1 MKLKDYLKLNETMI
15 IAEVGQNHQGSID
28 DAMRYIDEFSR
39 LGANVVKF
47 QKRDNKY
54 LFTKQRYESSYE
66 SENAFA
72 PTYGAHRD
80 CLELKDEEF
89 IQLRD
94 FAKEKKVLFMVTP
107 FDEPSLDFLIS
118 IDVDILKVA
127 SFDLGNLPFLKKIA
141 LSGKPLIFSTG
152 GGDYQDICA
161 SIDFVKNY
169 TTNFAVLHCVSK
181 YPTPY
186 DELNLRQLVRLQEL
200 YPDIPI
206 GLSDHFN
213 GTLSGPIGYMLGARI
228 FEKHVTFD
236 RSRRG
241 TDHSF
246 ALEPNGFSHFCRD
259 IGRVK
264 YMIEGKHD
272 GLGSEPVFQKL
283 GKIVVAAKDLKR
295 GHEICLE
302 DLSGKIDMPGI
313 GLPVR
318 QSSKLLGKIVNRS
331 IKTGEFIALED
342 IDDK

>member
-1 MKLKDYLKLNETMI
+1 MNLKDYLKKNESMI
-15 IAEVGQNHQGSID
+15 IAEIGQNHQGDLD
-28 DAMRYIDEFSR
+28 DALRYVDEFSR

-47 QKRDNKY
+47 QKRDNRY
-54 LFTKQRYESSYE
+54 LFTKERYDSNYE

-80 CLELKDEEF
+80 YLELKDEEF
-89 IQLRD
+89 IHLRD
-94 FAKEKKVLFMVTP
+94 FAKKKEVLFMVTP

-127 SFDLGNLPFLKKIA
+127 SFDLGNFSFLKKIA
-141 LSGKPLIFSTG
+141 LSGKPFIFSTG
-152 GGDYQDICA
+152 GGEYQDICA
-161 SIDFVKNY
+161 SIDFVKKY
-169 TTNFAVLHCVSK
+169 TMNFAVLHCVSK

-186 DELNLRQLVRLQEL
+186 NELNLGQLVKLQKL

-259 IGRVK
+259 IGRVGS
-264 YMIEGKHD
+264 MIDGKHD

-283 GKIVVAAKDLKR
+283 GKVVVAAKDLKK
-295 GHEICLE
+295 GHEICLD
-302 DLSGKIDMPGI
+302 DLSGKIDMPGV

-318 QSSKLLGKIVNRS
+318 HSSSLLGMTVNRS
-331 IKTGEFIALED
+331 IKVGEIITLEN